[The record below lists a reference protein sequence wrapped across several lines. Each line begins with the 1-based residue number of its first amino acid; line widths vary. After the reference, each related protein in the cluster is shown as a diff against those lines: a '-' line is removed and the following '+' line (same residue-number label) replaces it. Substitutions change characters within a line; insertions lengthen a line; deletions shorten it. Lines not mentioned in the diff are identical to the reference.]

1 MLDAAE
7 LIELAVFER
16 HCIDLES
23 RYQKRDTLY
32 NDEVV
37 VVNYFKTRISDLKE
51 KLNDKTAA

>member
-23 RYQKRDTLY
+23 RYQNRDTLY